1 MRFAVVDDMKAT
13 LKVIYNLILKY
24 TKGHDIRV
32 DCYDSPGVFLDCYL
46 IRKYDA
52 LFLDIDMPDVT
63 GFKIAEILH
72 EHEYNIPIVYIT
84 GRDDLITN
92 AFRYKPIGFVRK
104 QHLEPEL
111 EFAIDTIKSEL
122 NMTKVYISVTEPRTF
137 GGKDYSLDVNE
148 ILYFKTDK
156 HYLEITLLNGK
167 VITIRDKISN
177 YSDNPKLKNFV
188 MIDSGIMV
196 NLAYIKVV
204 DNAVVLPNGESM
216 LISRRRI
223 QSVLQSYIKYAKKV
237 LI

>member
-1 MRFAVVDDMKAT
+1 MRFAVVDDMQAT

-32 DCYDSPGVFLDCYL
+32 DCYDSPGVFLDYYL

-156 HYLEITLLNGK
+156 HYLEINLLNGK

-188 MIDSGIMV
+188 LIDSGIMV